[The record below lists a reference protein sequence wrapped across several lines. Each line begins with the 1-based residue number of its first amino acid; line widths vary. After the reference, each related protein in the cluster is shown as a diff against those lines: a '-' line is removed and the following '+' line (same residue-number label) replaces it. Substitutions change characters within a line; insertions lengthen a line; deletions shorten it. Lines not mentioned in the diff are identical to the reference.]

1 MLKLSFNGSDE
12 RLAEYLRLRGE
23 KVLSAVQKQM
33 LLTMLR
39 VQQHI
44 QTDKLS
50 GTVLQHRSGKLIGSV
65 RVGEVRVDGSEVV
78 GSVQAGGGPAWYGR
92 IHEYGGVFT
101 AKGRISK
108 AVGGKRGA
116 PYQMKFPERSF
127 MRSSLA
133 DMRSQIFEDLKAA
146 ALRGVKE

>member
-1 MLKLSFNGSDE
+1 MLKISFNGSDE

-65 RVGEVRVDGSEVV
+65 RVEEVRVDGSEVT

-108 AVGGKRGA
+108 GGKRGQ